1 LQASLI
7 DDRFAVIRS
16 ERERR
21 GGTAVVYKAIDTHA
35 GGRPV
40 AVKVFESAGISDEL
54 LYEIFLRETDSLTL
68 LKHESIVEM
77 VARGRDE
84 RLGRYYVVLEWIEDT
99 LQNVTRRQAPEGWDS
114 FADPVLL
121 PILNALAFAH
131 RRGVLHRDVKPS
143 NILIGAE
150 GNPRLADFGLAKI
163 LHSLREGQTL
173 QEFRTLPYSPPEH
186 GSAPASAR
194 ADLFSLGVTAL
205 SCLAPHFSITHANI
219 PDAIAEANVP
229 PSAEEFLRRLTT
241 RDPADRPF
249 NAEVALTEYRELSH
263 ARPRNIGALPRY
275 YLLLPRA
282 TVDRA
287 AVALDI
293 SAPPDGDALRRRIA
307 DDLNHRAS
315 FRLKESSRRD
325 KGDAYSLLGDQLS
338 YTVAPATNDPTRLS
352 LLDVQN
358 LPASQLEYLREKHTP
373 VEGIFT
379 FDPPLHASRA
389 QDARLALLVRAAE
402 FANEQ
407 RVLTREREESEL
419 FRKWRDLLD
428 ANEEAELLAS
438 KALDYDSFIR
448 EGENIR
454 FRLRQT
460 VSENEIGLGK
470 LVYTSDR
477 SKAGRKTIAG
487 VVEDAQDKELVL
499 HITRGDRSRIPARG
513 ALLPDFSPSRVAL
526 GRQRR
531 ALDAVQHEGALRP
544 ELRRLLL
551 NPAEAATPIT
561 DDLPELFQP
570 DLDEPKREALRVA
583 LNAPDLT
590 AVQGPPG
597 TGKTTWIAE
606 LVCQFLRQKRGRILL
621 SGQTHIAVDNAL
633 ERIQRLSPE
642 DIKIIRVGP
651 AEKIG
656 EQTGAYRIEAQM
668 EAWRT
673 QVRRRAEAWL
683 AQRIADMG
691 ILPDQYRL
699 NTRAEALDAAE
710 RALDNVHEELE
721 YLRDRETA
729 IRAATTDTMH
739 ENGSPNPDDELTRST
754 QESATIQQQIAEAE
768 ETEEELSRRVETA
781 REELASALGDPALRD
796 APPASLRDAV
806 LPHLETIGKHAAE
819 LEALQVLQAEWFQRF
834 GVGPGF
840 REALLVTAD
849 VVAGTCIG
857 VAQTGLNDIEF
868 DLVVIDEASKATP
881 TEALVPMVRGKRW
894 VLVGDQ
900 KQLPPFVDDDLKQY
914 GLMEKYSLTPEN
926 LRTTLFDRL
935 VNEEGLPEV
944 CRPKLTTQHRMH
956 PAIGHLISDCFYGGK
971 LTSARTDGMHPAVAR
986 VLSRPVTWFSTSSL
1000 QNRHEQVGRGTGAGA
1015 DSYVNPEEAAR
1026 IHRWLTRLEQSAR
1039 ERTTQSGAPALR
1051 VGVISGYAAQ
1061 KAYLMREIAPRDRKR
1076 WAVLDIEINSV
1087 DAFQGREVDVLVYSV
1102 TRSNGQGRLGF
1113 VRLPHRLNVA
1123 LSRGR
1128 DALVIFGDA
1137 AHCRRSFES
1146 DNAFPRVLDHITS
1159 FRHECTLE
1167 VLR

>member
-1 LQASLI
+1 M
-7 DDRFAVIRS
+7 DDRFAIIRS

-40 AVKVFESAGISDEL
+40 AVKVFDSAGISDKL
-54 LYEIFLRETDSLTL
+54 LHEIFLRETDSLTL

-84 RLGRYYVVLEWIEDT
+84 QLGRYYVVLEWIEDT
-99 LQNVTRRQAPEGWDS
+99 LQSVTRRQAPEGWDS

-121 PILNALAFAH
+121 PILEALAFAH
-131 RRGVLHRDVKPS
+131 RRGVLHRDIKPS

-173 QEFRTLPYSPPEH
+173 QEFRTPPYSPPEY

-205 SCLAPHFSITHANI
+205 ACLAPHFLVTHANM

-229 PSAEEFLRRLTT
+229 PAAEDFLRRLTA
-241 RDPADRPF
+241 RDAADRPF
-249 NAEVALTEYRELSH
+249 NADVALAEYRELSRI
-263 ARPRNIGALPRY
+263 RPLDAGALPRY

-282 TVDRA
+282 TMDRA
-287 AVALDI
+287 AAVLGVSGA
-293 SAPPDGDALRRRIA
+293 SDGDALRRRIRE
-307 DDLNHRAS
+307 DLNRRAS
-315 FRLKESSRRD
+315 IRLKEPTGRDRRE
-325 KGDAYSLLGDQLS
+325 AYSLLGDQLA
-338 YTVAPATNDPTRLS
+338 YIVAPATDDPARLS
-352 LLDVQN
+352 LLNVQEF
-358 LPASQLEYLREKHTP
+358 PASQLEYLRDRHTP
-373 VEGIFT
+373 IEGIFT
-379 FDPPLHASRA
+379 FDAPLHASRA
-389 QDARLALLVRAAE
+389 KEARLTLLTRAAE
-402 FANEQ
+402 FASEQ
-407 RVLTREREESEL
+407 RVLAREREEEEL
-419 FRKWRDLLD
+419 FRKWRDILG
-428 ANEEAELLAS
+428 AKEEAELLAS
-438 KALDYDSFIR
+438 DALDYDSVIR
-448 EGENIR
+448 DGENFR
-454 FRLRQT
+454 FRLQQT
-460 VSENEIGLGK
+460 VSEEEIGLGK
-470 LVYTSDR
+470 LVYTRDR
-477 SKAGRKTIAG
+477 SKPGRKTIAG
-487 VVEDAQDKELVL
+487 TVEDAQGNELVL
-499 HITRGDRSRIPARG
+499 HVTRGDHNRIPARG
-513 ALLPDFSPSRVAL
+513 LLLPDFPASHVAL

-531 ALDAVQHEGALRP
+531 ALDAVQHGGALRP

-551 NPAEAATPIT
+551 NPAEATPPVAA
-561 DDLPELFQP
+561 DLPELFQP
-570 DLDEPKREALRVA
+570 DLDGPKREALRVA

-606 LVCQFLRQKRGRILL
+606 LVCQFLRQKRGRVLL

-642 DIKIIRVGP
+642 GIKIIRVGP
-651 AEKIG
+651 TEKIG
-656 EQTGAYRIEAQM
+656 EQAGPYRIEAQM
-668 EAWRT
+668 ETWRI

-683 AQRIADMG
+683 ARHIADLG
-691 ILPDQYRL
+691 IAPERQALH
-699 NTRAEALDAAE
+699 TRVEAWDAAE
-710 RALDNVHEELE
+710 RALGDVRQELDD
-721 YLRDRETA
+721 LRDWETG
-729 IRAATTDTMH
+729 IRAASAASADA
-739 ENGSPNPDDELTRST
+739 NGLAVQDGEPRRSPEAL
-754 QESATIQQQIAEAE
+754 ATVQQRIAEAE
-768 ETEEELSRRVETA
+768 ETEEELVRRADVA
-781 REELASALGDPALRD
+781 REELASALGDPAYRGASPAALRD
-796 APPASLRDAV
+796 AAR
-806 LPHLETIGKHAAE
+806 PHLEAAGRCAAE
-819 LEALQVLQAEWFQRF
+819 VEALQALQAEWFQRF

-857 VAQTGLNDIEF
+857 VAKTDIDDVEF
-868 DLVVIDEASKATP
+868 ALVVIDEASKATP
-881 TEALVPMVRGKRW
+881 TEALTPMVRGKRW

-900 KQLPPFVDDDLKQY
+900 KQLPPFVDDDLKQH
-914 GLMEKYSLTPEN
+914 GLMEKYSLTAEN
-926 LRTTLFDRL
+926 LRATLFDRL
-935 VNEEGLPEV
+935 VSEEGLPETY
-944 CRPKLTTQHRMH
+944 RPTLTTQHRMH
-956 PAIGHLISDCFYGGK
+956 PAIGRLISDCFYEGR
-971 LTSARTDGMHPAVAR
+971 LTSARTAGMHPAVAR

-1000 QNRHEQVGRGTGAGA
+1000 PNHHEQAGRGTGAGA

-1026 IHRWLTRLEQSAR
+1026 IQRWLARLNQSAR
-1039 ERTTQSGAPALR
+1039 EDVRPGAAALR

-1061 KAYLMREIAPRDRKR
+1061 KAYLTHEIAPHNRKR
-1076 WAVLDIEINSV
+1076 WAALDIEINSV

-1146 DNAFPRVLDHITS
+1146 DNAFPRVLDHIATH
-1159 FRHECTLE
+1159 RQECSLE